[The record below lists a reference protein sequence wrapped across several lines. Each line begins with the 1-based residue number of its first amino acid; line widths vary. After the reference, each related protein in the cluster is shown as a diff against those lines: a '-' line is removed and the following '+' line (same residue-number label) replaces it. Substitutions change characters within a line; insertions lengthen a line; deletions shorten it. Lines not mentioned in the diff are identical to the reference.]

1 MSVRI
6 LNLVF
11 ELDLEPKAKIVMLTL
26 ADHADVD
33 GYCFPGQGTLARRSS
48 IPERTLRRV
57 LQGLEEQGLIERE
70 RRTNEA
76 GQRKT
81 DGYRIL
87 PAILAGGSEPT
98 GQNEGANRP
107 TVAGTKEPSVEPSD
121 TPPTPSAVNPV
132 DIAFDACWKAW
143 PRREGKAAA
152 RKSFERAVGQH
163 YAAAKDGDVT
173 QAPADA
179 ASWAPLSLMVDTVTR
194 FGNAYARHIAPKFI
208 PHFSTWLNQ
217 QRWSDPLAV
226 DQTRGQYTPEPDAVR
241 PSSTATLPAGHRWVR
256 DEMGQITGT
265 EPI

>member
-1 MSVRI
+1 VSIRI
-6 LNLVF
+6 MNLVF
-11 ELDLEPKAKIVMLTL
+11 EMDLEPKPKIVMLTL

-98 GQNEGANRP
+98 GQNDAPNRP

-121 TPPTPSAVNPV
+121 TPPTPSV
-132 DIAFDACWKAW
+132 DLAFELAWKHW
-143 PRREGKAAA
+143 PKKSGKQLALKAF
-152 RKSFERAVGQH
+152 RKSVDQH
-163 YAAAKDGDVT
+163 YAAAKKQEVT

-179 ASWAPLSLMVDTVTR
+179 EKWAPLSLIIDTVTR
-194 FGNAYARHIAPKFI
+194 FGTAYGRTTPPQFI
-208 PHFSTWLNQ
+208 PHLATWLNG
-217 QRWSDPLAV
+217 QRWSDDMPV
-226 DQTRGQYTPEPDAVR
+226 DRTRGAYTPEPKANQ
-241 PSSTATLPAGHRWVR
+241 PGKMTLPAGHRWVR
-256 DEMGQITGT
+256 DEMGNITGS
-265 EPI
+265 EPIA